1 MNTQDIS
8 LSSLDDH
15 PDLTR
20 ADQDC
25 ITSAAPSAVIAWL
38 LACRAAGTLT
48 GLGYRKIPSND
59 ASDGWFGTAYWLT
72 RALFAFAAS
81 RQIATPTEDANISA
95 WLMEQAVYM
104 ATMQDT
110 QLAVYFPSRA
120 TGDYSNRAGSAA
132 TGENIGK
139 YLYKGGPLIPSVTLN
154 YNNRRAACA
163 HFVGQAGVYFNDAAL
178 IASAKRYFK
187 EWVMFGVWGDG
198 VQSEWQRNEG
208 SSAPKQGLV
217 YGTHNITGA
226 LEVAART
233 AAMGDRELADFS
245 TTYGIW
251 GTESATPKTI
261 WTAFDHYLLI
271 TQGGRKYVSPDG
283 RRINWWSGETGRSC
297 HWQYCVHAAAQLGRG
312 DRFSTVRQVVTPAG
326 WTEDHY
332 FDPWH
337 GYCGMYSF
345 DVRTVLPPVTQA
357 RIG

>member
-1 MNTQDIS
+1 MKS
-8 LSSLDDH
+8 AAEMYASFGRAGFLSPAVWTAQPSGTPVVGSVRHRRPSSEPLGDGTVIVTE
-15 PDLTR
+15 PTGSSRRRSSR
-20 ADQDC
+20 ASRRA
-25 ITSAAPSAVIAWL
+25 IASTSAPRPS
-38 LACRAAGTLT
+38 
-48 GLGYRKIPSND
+48 
-59 ASDGWFGTAYWLT
+59 
-72 RALFAFAAS
+72 
-81 RQIATPTEDANISA
+81 
-95 WLMEQAVYM
+95 
-104 ATMQDT
+104 
-110 QLAVYFPSRA
+110 
-120 TGDYSNRAGSAA
+120 
-132 TGENIGK
+132 
-139 YLYKGGPLIPSVTLN
+139 
-154 YNNRRAACA
+154 ACA

-312 DRFSTVRQVVTPAG
+312 DRFSTVR
-326 WTEDHY
+326 
-332 FDPWH
+332 
-337 GYCGMYSF
+337 
-345 DVRTVLPPVTQA
+345 
-357 RIG
+357 